1 MAQQA
6 DNSTTRLL
14 MMVVVAIVAFIGGW
28 LVGNYN
34 QKADGDTAKQGA
46 ASAVEGAK
54 DLDDSSKIP
63 VGDSPILGKE
73 SAVISVVEFSDFQC
87 PFCNRGA
94 ETVKKLQEKYPNDV
108 KVVFK
113 HNPLAFHKQAPAA
126 HKASMAARDVGGED
140 AFWKMHDKFFANQ
153 KAMKGKNGDAFLNWA
168 AGFAKEIGLDEAKFK
183 ETYKKNE
190 DKYQAVIDRDMEL
203 GKELAVRG
211 TPHFFV
217 NGERVKGAKGLP
229 AFEAIV
235 KEQLEEAKKMQQ
247 AGVKRSE
254 IYEKMVADNF
264 DGGADN
270 AEQKKPQKKQTKVS
284 MVPVESN
291 DPVFGNEEDPLVTIV
306 EFSDFQCPFCTKV
319 VPTVD
324 KIKENYSDKVRFVFK
339 QYPLPMHQQAP
350 MASEIALAAGEQGK
364 FWEMHDLLFE
374 KQSEMKGK
382 NDQQMI
388 EWGTGLAKQ
397 LGLNTGKFK
406 KVLESDKF
414 AEEVKKETQLA
425 SKVGARGTPNFW
437 VNGVN
442 VVGAQPYS
450 KFKQVIDEQIKLA
463 EKTKKSKNVSGDELY
478 KAMVEINKKNA
489 GAAAAAEKPTPKKPK
504 PAEKVDEANLKIGDA
519 PVKGPANAP
528 VTIVE
533 FSDFECPYCKR
544 GTDNLEEAVSK
555 FDGKV
560 KIAFKHYPLP
570 FHKAAKPAAKAAMAA
585 GEQGKFWEMHDLL
598 FDNQKQLKQDGLY
611 EKLAKQLGLNMAK
624 FKKDMQKPEYDKIIE
639 QDMAQGQ
646 KVGVRGTPAFF
657 INGKRLVGAQPPA
670 RFEQLIK
677 EELDK

>member
-1 MAQQA
+1 
-6 DNSTTRLL
+6 

-34 QKADGDTAKQGA
+34 KTADGDAAQQGA
-46 ASAVEGAK
+46 AAAVEGAK
-54 DLDDSSKIP
+54 DLKDSSKIP
-63 VGDSPILGKE
+63 VGDSPVLGKE

-94 ETVKKLQEKYPNDV
+94 QTVKKLQEKYPNDV

-113 HNPLAFHKQAPAA
+113 HYPLPFHKQAPAA
-126 HKASMAARDVGGED
+126 HKAAMAARDVGGEE

-153 KAMKGKNGDAFLNWA
+153 KAMKGKSDDAFLDWS

-183 ETYKKNE
+183 STYKKNE
-190 DKYQAVIDRDMEL
+190 DKYQKTIDEDMAL
-203 GKELAVRG
+203 GKELNVRG

-235 KEQLEEAKKMQQ
+235 KEQLKEAKEMKQ
-247 AGVKRSE
+247 AGVKRAE
-254 IYEKMVADNF
+254 IYDKMVAKNF
-264 DGGADN
+264 DGGSDSAN
-270 AEQKKPQKKQTKVS
+270 KKKPQKKQTKVS
-284 MVPVESN
+284 HVPVESD
-291 DPVFGNEEDPLVTIV
+291 DPVFGNEKDPLVTIV

-324 KIKENYSDKVRFVFK
+324 KIKENYSDQVRFVFK

-374 KQSEMKGK
+374 KQGEMKGK
-382 NDQQMI
+382 TDEQMI
-388 EWGTGLAKQ
+388 DWGVGLAKQ
-397 LGLNTGKFK
+397 LGLNTGKLRK
-406 KVLESDKF
+406 ALESDKF
-414 AEEVKKETQLA
+414 KGEVQEETKLA

-450 KFKQVIDEQIKLA
+450 RFKTVIDEQIKLA
-463 EKTKKSKNVSGDELY
+463 KKVSKEENLSGEELY
-478 KAMVEINKKNA
+478 KKMVEINKKDA
-489 GAAAAAEKPTPKKPK
+489 GAAAKPSPKKKPK
-504 PAEKVDEANLKIGDA
+504 PAQKVDQADLKIGDA
-519 PVKGPANAP
+519 PVKGPADAP
-528 VTIVE
+528 VTIIE

-544 GTDNLEEAVSK
+544 GYANLDEAVSK

-560 KIAFKHYPLP
+560 KVAFKHYPLP
-570 FHKAAKPAAKAAMAA
+570 FHKEAKPAAKAAMAA

-598 FDNQKQLKQDGLY
+598 FKNQKQLKQDGIY

-624 FKKDMQKPEYDKIIE
+624 FKEDMQKPEYDEIIK
-639 QDMAQGQ
+639 QDMQQGQ

-657 INGKRLVGAQPPA
+657 INGTRLVGAQPPA
-670 RFEQLIK
+670 RFEQVIK
-677 EELDK
+677 QELEK